1 MESGNKIQKSDIKKY
16 FGDSNYTVVHGT
28 LKECKM

>member
-1 MESGNKIQKSDIKKY
+1 MESGNKIQKKY